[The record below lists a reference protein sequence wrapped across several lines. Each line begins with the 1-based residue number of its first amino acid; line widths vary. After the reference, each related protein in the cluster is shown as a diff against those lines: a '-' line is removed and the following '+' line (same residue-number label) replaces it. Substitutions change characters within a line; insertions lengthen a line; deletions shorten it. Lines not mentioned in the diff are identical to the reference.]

1 MSSGLSVAVLK
12 GGRSLERQV
21 SLASAE
27 RVEGS
32 LLRLG
37 HTPTGIDVGH
47 DLVTR
52 LAELSPDLV
61 FIALHGRDGEDGS
74 LQELLE
80 TLGLPYTGSP
90 PTACARAW
98 DKQVTKELLE
108 AGGVGTPRALSFS
121 ETALREFGGS
131 EALAHVGE
139 KLGFPVVVK
148 PCRQGSALGVGF
160 APSARELPEALLSAF
175 SYCDKALIEEFIPG
189 RELAVPVF
197 RGSALPVVEARPT
210 EDRFYDFE
218 ARYTIGSAVLS
229 CPADLDEEA
238 TARAQEAAERTV
250 ELLGLVSFA
259 RVDMLLDERDG
270 EPKVLEADAVPGL
283 TDTSL
288 LPQSVEAAGIG
299 FDEFVGQAVEEALA
313 AA

>member
-1 MSSGLSVAVLK
+1 MSGALNVAVLK

-21 SLASAE
+21 SLASGD
-27 RVEGS
+27 RVEEA
-32 LLRLG
+32 LARLG
-37 HTPTGIDVGH
+37 HAPTGIDVGP
-47 DLVTR
+47 DLVPR

-80 TLGLPYTGSP
+80 TLDLPYTGSSP
-90 PTACARAW
+90 AACARAW

-108 AGGVGTPRALSFS
+108 AEGIGTPRALSFS

-131 EALAHVGE
+131 QALARVGE

-148 PCRQGSALGVGF
+148 PCRQGSALGVRF
-160 APSARELPEALLSAF
+160 ASGADELPEALLSAF
-175 SYCDKALIEEFIPG
+175 SYSDRALIEEFIPG

-197 RGSALPVVEARPT
+197 RGLALPVVEARPT

-229 CPADLDEEA
+229 CPAELDEETSA
-238 TARAQEAAERTV
+238 KARETAERTV
-250 ELLGLVSFA
+250 ELLGLRSFA

-270 EPKVLEADAVPGL
+270 VPKVLEADAIPGL

-288 LPQSVEAAGIG
+288 LPQSIEAAGIG